1 MEGREII
8 CIVCPLGCQMEI
20 IEDTEVKSYI
30 VNGNACTRGEQ
41 YAIKELTNPTRVVT
55 TTVKLKNSWLARLPI
70 KTDIPIPKEM
80 IFACMKEL
88 DYIEVEATVRAGDI
102 IMENILG
109 TGANIISTRSI

>member
-1 MEGREII
+1 MEGREIT

-20 IEDTEVKSYI
+20 IEGSGLKDYI
-30 VNGNACTRGEQ
+30 VTGNACSRGEK

-55 TTVKLKNSWLARLPI
+55 TTVKLKNSCLLRLPI

-88 DYIEVEATVRAGDI
+88 DSIEVEAAVKAGDI
-102 IMENILG
+102 ILENILG